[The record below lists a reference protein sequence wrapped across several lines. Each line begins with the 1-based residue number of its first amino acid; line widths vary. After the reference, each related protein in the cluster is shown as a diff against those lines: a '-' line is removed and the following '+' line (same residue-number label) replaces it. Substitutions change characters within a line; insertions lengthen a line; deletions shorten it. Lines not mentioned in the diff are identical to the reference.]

1 MVISNT
7 NLIDVK
13 QVSLFD
19 EIKLQS
25 PRTKVAVVSYEQKV
39 RSAIHAIKQQVIDG
53 SHLSVAWS
61 GGKDSSVTLNLAFSA
76 LAELKAEGLSIPTLH
91 VVHSNTLVAVDMDV
105 CMDNAWRAECTR
117 PMKLPIHVRMDMIP
131 TWTDVPSVSISCRE
145 LRAGCCLQLITR
157 LNAAFIQVGT
167 RDASSILSSILLSE
181 FFNIYINLQRP
192 TIFSERW

>member
-91 VVHSNTLVAVDMDV
+91 VVHSNTRMENPRVEAYNKGQIKSMQ
-105 CMDNAWRAECTR
+105 AFAEASG
-117 PMKLPIHVRMDMIP
+117 IP
-131 TWTDVPSVSISCRE
+131 TRVWV
-145 LRAGCCLQLITR
+145 
-157 LNAAFIQVGT
+157 
-167 RDASSILSSILLSE
+167 ASPNLS
-181 FFNIYINLQRP
+181 ND
-192 TIFSERW
+192 